1 MIIFAKYGEYDRREL
16 IDECLTRYLETLKL
30 TKLEG
35 EVKEE
40 KHRNEKPYF
49 KDYPFVRF
57 SVSHSGSLV
66 VVAMAETEVGIDVEE
81 IKEKPYG
88 RIVERK
94 RSSDKFRF
102 VEAAEVKDLESFLKV
117 WTKKEAY
124 LKLTG
129 DGLSGLRSSDVS
141 KPLFYDGKP
150 VESTTLAIFDGY
162 VGTVVAESQP
172 IIFVQLD

>member
-66 VVAMAETEVGIDVEE
+66 VGIDVEE

-88 RIVERK
+88 RIVERN
-94 RSSDKFRF
+94 FTAG
-102 VEAAEVKDLESFLKV
+102 EAAEVKDLESFLKV

>member
-1 MIIFAKYGEYDRREL
+1 MSYEISRNAE
-16 IDECLTRYLETLKL
+16 IDETRRRGKRRKTPQRKTLFQGL
-30 TKLEG
+30 SFRQVFG
-35 EVKEE
+35 IAQRFARRRCDGGNRG
-40 KHRNEKPYF
+40 RNNVVLYF
-49 KDYPFVRF
+49 AYFF
-57 SVSHSGSLV
+57 L
-66 VVAMAETEVGIDVEE
+66 
-81 IKEKPYG
+81 G
-88 RIVERK
+88 RIVERN
-94 RSSDKFRF
+94 FTAG
-102 VEAAEVKDLESFLKV
+102 EAAEVKDLESFLKV

>member
-88 RIVERK
+88 RIVERN
-94 RSSDKFRF
+94 FTAG
-102 VEAAEVKDLESFLKV
+102 EAAEGKDLESFLKV

>member
-66 VVAMAETEVGIDVEE
+66 VVAMAETEGGIDVEE

-88 RIVERK
+88 RIVERN
-94 RSSDKFRF
+94 FTAG
-102 VEAAEVKDLESFLKV
+102 EAAEVKDLESFLKV

>member
-16 IDECLTRYLETLKL
+16 IDECLTRYLETLEL

-88 RIVERK
+88 RIVERN
-94 RSSDKFRF
+94 FTAG
-102 VEAAEVKDLESFLKV
+102 EAAEVKDLESFLKV

>member
-88 RIVERK
+88 RIVERN
-94 RSSDKFRF
+94 FTAG
-102 VEAAEVKDLESFLKV
+102 EAAEVKDLESLLKV

>member
-88 RIVERK
+88 RIVERN
-94 RSSDKFRF
+94 FTAG
-102 VEAAEVKDLESFLKV
+102 EAAEVKDLESFLKV
-117 WTKKEAY
+117 WQRQGKY
-124 LKLTG
+124 DIINLTLPQLLPEG
-129 DGLSGLRSSDVS
+129 QGG
-141 KPLFYDGKP
+141 
-150 VESTTLAIFDGY
+150 
-162 VGTVVAESQP
+162 VGTPSCLP
-172 IIFVQLD
+172 TL

>member
-49 KDYPFVRF
+49 KDDPFVRC

-88 RIVERK
+88 RIVERN
-94 RSSDKFRF
+94 FTAG
-102 VEAAEVKDLESFLKV
+102 EAAEVKDLESFLKV

>member
-1 MIIFAKYGEYDRREL
+1 MIIFAKYGEYDRRAL

-88 RIVERK
+88 RIVERN
-94 RSSDKFRF
+94 FTAG
-102 VEAAEVKDLESFLKV
+102 EAAEVKDLESFLKV

>member
-88 RIVERK
+88 RIVERN
-94 RSSDKFRF
+94 FTAG
-102 VEAAEVKDLESFLKV
+102 EAAEVKDLESFLKV

-162 VGTVVAESQP
+162 VGTVVAEFSFNS
-172 IIFVQLD
+172 IDYRRALM

>member
-40 KHRNEKPYF
+40 NHRNEKPYF

-88 RIVERK
+88 RIIERN
-94 RSSDKFRF
+94 FTAG
-102 VEAAEVKDLESFLKV
+102 EAAEVKDLESFLKV